1 MAATSSIGSGS
12 SQGYD
17 RLPADAPVGD
27 ACREFRRSHFAA
39 VEDSQWSDWRWQLRN
54 RLSTVAHLERVFD
67 LSDDERGA
75 LGSRGGQLPVAI
87 TPYYAHILAGAGD
100 GEALRP
106 THLPALAEQLI
117 SPEESAD
124 PLEEDVHSPVAG
136 IVHKYPDR
144 VLFLATSSCATYCR
158 YCTRSRMVGNVSEK
172 QSFSVRTWEAGLE
185 YIRSNAVVRDVLIS
199 GGDPLLLS
207 TDKLAWLLA
216 KLRAVPHVEFIRL
229 GTKIPLVLPQRITAE
244 LAALLRQDKPVWISL
259 HATHPAEIT
268 LEARHALATLA
279 DAGLPL
285 GSQTVLLKGVND
297 DAVTMRRLVH
307 RLLECRVR
315 PYYLYQCD
323 PIPGSAHFRTSLE
336 VGPRLVAELRRQT
349 TGYAVPTFVVD
360 TPGGKVVGENAHP
373 TLSERGVPALSGDQ
387 TLDVEL

>member
-1 MAATSSIGSGS
+1 MAATSSIRSDS
-12 SQGYD
+12 SPRYD
-17 RLPADAPVGD
+17 RLPADAPVGE
-27 ACREFRRSHFAA
+27 ACREFRRLHYPT
-39 VEDSQWSDWRWQLRN
+39 VEDGHWNDWRWQLRN
-54 RLSTVAHLERVFD
+54 RLSTVAQLGRVFE
-67 LSDDERGA
+67 LSDDESEA
-75 LGSRGGQLPVAI
+75 LGRRDGQLPVAI

-100 GEALRP
+100 GQALRC

-117 SPEESAD
+117 SAGESAD
-124 PLEEDVHSPVAG
+124 PLEEDAHSPVAG
-136 IVHKYPDR
+136 VVHKYPDR
-144 VLFLATSSCATYCR
+144 VLFLATGSCATYCR
-158 YCTRSRMVGNVSEK
+158 YCTRSRIVGNAGGEH
-172 QSFSVRTWEAGLE
+172 SFSVETWEAGLE
-185 YIRSNAVVRDVLIS
+185 YIRSNAIVRDVLIS

-207 TDKLAWLLA
+207 TNKLAWLLA

-229 GTKIPLVLPQRITAE
+229 GTKIPLVLPQRVTAE

-268 LEARHALATLA
+268 TEARRALATLA

-297 DAVTMRRLVH
+297 DAATMRRLVH

-323 PIPGSAHFRTSLE
+323 PIAGSAHFRTPLD
-336 VGPRLVAELRRQT
+336 VGPRLVTELRRQT

-360 TPGGKVVGENAHP
+360 TPTGKVAVGNAQAAI
-373 TLSERGVPALSGDQ
+373 SEGEMLALSGDQ
-387 TLDVEL
+387 TLYVDG